1 MLKYFF
7 AFILLIHGLIHI
19 TGFVKAFNL
28 WNISALTKEI
38 SKPAG
43 LLWLAAS
50 LLFIT
55 AFVLLLLK
63 NESWPAVAGIAV
75 LLSQILIFSTWQDAK
90 FGSIANLLIVFVAI
104 ASWTSL
110 NFEAQFRNDVKA
122 NLALTK
128 NMPPELLKETD
139 IQQLP
144 EPVQKYLRYSGAIHE
159 PKIKN
164 IRIAFEGEMR
174 EKGKEWFSF
183 QSVQY
188 NFFAEPA
195 RLFFMKAQM
204 FGVTVPGYH
213 NYQHAIAKMDVKIFG
228 LFPVVKLKGTEMNKA
243 ETVTVFNDMC
253 LLAPASLI
261 DKRIEWMPVDKL
273 STAAIFTIGTNS
285 IKATL
290 LFNEEGQLI
299 NFISDDR
306 YAIGDMKKYRFSTP
320 VSEYGS
326 LNGRNV
332 LQSAS
337 TIWQYPEGEFV
348 YGKFRLKNIAFNVTE

>member
-1 MLKYFF
+1 
-7 AFILLIHGLIHI
+7 
-19 TGFVKAFNL
+19 
-28 WNISALTKEI
+28 
-38 SKPAG
+38 
-43 LLWLAAS
+43 
-50 LLFIT
+50 
-55 AFVLLLLK
+55 
-63 NESWPAVAGIAV
+63 
-75 LLSQILIFSTWQDAK
+75 
-90 FGSIANLLIVFVAI
+90 
-104 ASWTSL
+104 
-110 NFEAQFRNDVKA
+110 
-122 NLALTK
+122 
-128 NMPPELLKETD
+128 
-139 IQQLP
+139 
-144 EPVQKYLRYSGAIHE
+144 
-159 PKIKN
+159 
-164 IRIAFEGEMR
+164 
-174 EKGKEWFSF
+174 
-183 QSVQY
+183 
-188 NFFAEPA
+188 
-195 RLFFMKAQM
+195 
-204 FGVTVPGYH
+204 
-213 NYQHAIAKMDVKIFG
+213 MDVKIFG